1 MEISRREFAEELR
14 RQQEQMRRMFG
25 GAIDPAL
32 LDTPESR
39 VAVLEGLI
47 SQRLLAREERNWV
60 YDSMPQVAKV
70 MAMSARKTW
79 MTRLFLVTRS
89 NTRAFYPLS

>member
-14 RQQEQMRRMFG
+14 RQQDQMRRMFG

-39 VAVLEGLI
+39 VAVLEAVDPDDM
-47 SQRLLAREERNWV
+47 LAREAARRGWERI
-60 YDSMPQVAKV
+60 SL
-70 MAMSARKTW
+70 R
-79 MTRLFLVTRS
+79 
-89 NTRAFYPLS
+89 